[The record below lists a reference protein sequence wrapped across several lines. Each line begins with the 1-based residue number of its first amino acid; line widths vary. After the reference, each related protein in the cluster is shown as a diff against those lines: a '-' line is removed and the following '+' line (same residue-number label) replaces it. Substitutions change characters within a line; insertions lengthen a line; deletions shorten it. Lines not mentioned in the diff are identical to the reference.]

1 MPLPCPLVGP
11 HVSFPCCLSFL
22 PSFLAL
28 FIFLLPFGSFVS
40 FLPRPSF
47 PSLSSHSPQRS
58 TWGSKFTTNY
68 QLPTTNYQLPPSSV
82 AWILAEIVYMP
93 ACMSGFTCL
102 FLCLPDCLPSVHP
115 ACANYVFHWDW
126 GVVCLISF
134 RFGVPLLS
142 LLSFSSFFVFPSFNF
157 DIAPE
162 VINLQEASWVA
173 IFPGDS
179 SHKKIWR
186 RFLLGQFFVNA
197 TTGSSQGG
205 ACSTNATASKQGHGY
220 ILFAALA
227 HLINGSSN
235 ETKAGS
241 TIYTH
246 LVFAALVLCRWC
258 ENCQP
263 LGAVSWPPGADIW
276 SRRCTHP
283 LAADRGGD
291 EDGGANTSCRRG
303 DQANVGVGMRQRHET
318 PRG

>member
-1 MPLPCPLVGP
+1 MLAHTFPFLVA
-11 HVSFPCCLSFL
+11 FPSFL
-22 PSFLAL
+22 P
-28 FIFLLPFGSFVS
+28 
-40 FLPRPSF
+40 FLPCLFSYFPSVPSCPSF
-47 PSLSSHSPQRS
+47 PVLPFPPFLLIPHSDPLGDPNS
-58 TWGSKFTTNY
+58 
-68 QLPTTNYQLPPSSV
+68 LPTTNYQLPPSLV
-82 AWILAEIVYMP
+82 AWILAEIVYLP
-93 ACMSGFTCL
+93 ACLSGFTCL
-102 FLCLPDCLPSVHP
+102 FLCLLDCLPSVHP

-205 ACSTNATASKQGHGY
+205 AFSTNATASTQGHGY

>member
-1 MPLPCPLVGP
+1 
-11 HVSFPCCLSFL
+11 
-22 PSFLAL
+22 
-28 FIFLLPFGSFVS
+28 LL
-40 FLPRPSF
+40 
-47 PSLSSHSPQRS
+47 
-58 TWGSKFTTNY
+58 
-68 QLPTTNYQLPPSSV
+68 
-82 AWILAEIVYMP
+82 
-93 ACMSGFTCL
+93 
-102 FLCLPDCLPSVHP
+102 DCLPSVHP

-134 RFGVPLLS
+134 RFVVPLLS
-142 LLSFSSFFVFPSFNF
+142 LLSFSSFTFFFPSFHL

-162 VINLQEASWVA
+162 VMSLQTASWVA

-179 SHKKIWR
+179 SQKKIWR
-186 RFLLGQFFVNA
+186 RFLLGQFFVTHA

-205 ACSTNATASKQGHGY
+205 AGTKATDSMRGHGHL
-220 ILFAALA
+220 LFAALA

-258 ENCQP
+258 ANCQP

-291 EDGGANTSCRRG
+291 EDGGANTCCRRG
-303 DQANVGVGMRQRHET
+303 DQANVGVGVQQRRET
-318 PRG
+318 PRGLGGHRPALGNEVNGYVVMWMFHKQEVGGPTN